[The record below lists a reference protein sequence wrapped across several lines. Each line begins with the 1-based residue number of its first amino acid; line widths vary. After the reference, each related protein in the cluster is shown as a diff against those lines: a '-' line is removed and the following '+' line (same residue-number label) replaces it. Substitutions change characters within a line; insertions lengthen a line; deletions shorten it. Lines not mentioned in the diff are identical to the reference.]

1 MREQR
6 NKNERFM
13 SMNHFQYLIHS
24 GWEHVEGSIGESKLF
39 GQTATLFRA

>member
-6 NKNERFM
+6 SKNERFV
-13 SMNHFQYLIHS
+13 SMNHSKYLIPS

-39 GQTATLFRA
+39 GQTATLFQA